1 MLKTIVDKKIVFGV
15 FVVLVIL
22 GVLSKCIANVTVN
35 RLLKASENMSK
46 SNHAFI
52 RLVRAKFEHACMI
65 SDRMENVEVFVD
77 KYIYDYRVLG
87 IRLHSL
93 RRLEWICALL
103 CVIVGGFGG
112 AASYACYGMSEQV
125 LQSVG
130 LGCAFAILIY
140 LFSITTDEN
149 FRMEMARNYIV
160 DYLENVCLHKYEK
173 ANQKQMQTEQ
183 KREKQEKVMP
193 IEENKPK
200 EKIIEEVKPKEEPVI
215 QAFPQKEEVEDK
227 EVLIRKILEEFMA

>member
-1 MLKTIVDKKIVFGV
+1 MLKTIVDKKIVFGA
-15 FVVLVIL
+15 FIVLVIL
-22 GVLSKCIANVTVN
+22 GVLSKCIANMTVN

-77 KYIYDYRVLG
+77 KFIYDYRVMG

-103 CVIVGGFGG
+103 CAIVGGFGG

-173 ANQKQMQTEQ
+173 ANQKQVQTEQ
-183 KREKQEKVMP
+183 EKQENVLP
-193 IEENKPK
+193 IEETKPE
-200 EKIIEEVKPKEEPVI
+200 EKNIEEVKPKEEPVI
-215 QAFPQKEEVEDK
+215 QAFPQKEETEEDK